1 MDISSMTFNK
11 IKKPKLSDQLFSEL
25 MELIAK
31 TKMKPGDA
39 FPTENK
45 LIERFKVSRSVV
57 REALQ
62 KLQVMGIIKMKT
74 KVGATL
80 CEVNMGTS
88 LKHIA
93 LLYINDPDKLQ
104 QVKQFRSI
112 IEMGAIDLVI
122 KNITEEELG
131 SMEEIVK
138 RMKVTTDYLEYIKLE
153 YGFHNL
159 FIKAS
164 KSKIISDFAKVL
176 FDLFSKG
183 PEANSDG
190 GPIDP
195 RSTGQHEKILN
206 ALKRRD
212 AGETKVLMTEHLKF
226 YL

>member
-1 MDISSMTFNK
+1 MDISSMEFNN
-11 IKKPKLSDQLFSEL
+11 IKRPKLSDQLFSEL
-25 MELIAK
+25 MELITK
-31 TKMKPGDA
+31 NKMKPGDA

-80 CEVNMGTS
+80 CDVNMGIS

-112 IEMGAIDLVI
+112 IEMGAIDVVL
-122 KNITEEELG
+122 KNITEEEIR
-131 SMEEIVK
+131 SMEEIVDK
-138 RMKVTTDYLEYIKLE
+138 MKVMTDHFEYIKLE

-164 KSKIISDFAKVL
+164 KSKIISDFAGVL
-176 FDLFSKG
+176 FELFSKSPRVG
-183 PEANSDG
+183 SNG
-190 GPIDP
+190 GPVEP
-195 RSTGQHEKILN
+195 QSTGQHEKILN

-212 AGETKVLMTEHLKF
+212 VNETKVLMAEHLKF